1 MYELLDEIID
11 FGYPQVT
18 NTEQIKS
25 FVFNQPIV
33 VKSAQGSGSTSSKI
47 FDLNP
52 KTTPSTSVDKPI
64 SLQEKSGKKKNEI
77 FVDIYERIS
86 ITFNSNGYVLNSNI
100 DGTIQMKSY
109 LTGNPELK
117 LALNEDLV
125 IGKQGG
131 GSKVPQYAGGCVEI
145 DDVNFHECAK
155 LSDFDNLRI
164 LTFQPPD
171 GEFVLMNYRI
181 TGDAFRAPFRLFP
194 FFELISPYKV
204 ELIIKVKKTKK
215 HTHSQRCCDSST
227 HTYSSISIPCLS
239 LSFRFAP
246 IFLTLTMVVT

>member
-1 MYELLDEIID
+1 MSEESIRTNFTLVYELLDEIID

-25 FVFNQPIV
+25 YVFNQPIL
-33 VKSAQGSGSTSSKI
+33 VKSAQPASSSNGKI
-47 FDLNP
+47 FEMNP

-64 SLQEKSGKKKNEI
+64 NFKDKSGKKKNEI

-109 LTGNPELK
+109 LAGNPELK

-125 IGKQGG
+125 IGKQSGG
-131 GSKVPQYAGGCVEI
+131 KVPSYAGGPVEI
-145 DDVNFHECAK
+145 DDVNFHECAR
-155 LSDFDNLRI
+155 LHDFDNLRI
-164 LTFQPPD
+164 LSFQPPD

-181 TGDAFRAPFRLFP
+181 TGDTFRAPFKLFP

-204 ELIIKVKKTKK
+204 ELIVKVSTET
-215 HTHSQRCCDSST
+215 THQ
-227 HTYSSISIPCLS
+227 
-239 LSFRFAP
+239 
-246 IFLTLTMVVT
+246 

>member
-1 MYELLDEIID
+1 
-11 FGYPQVT
+11 VT
-18 NTEQIKS
+18 NTEAIKS
-25 FVFNQPIV
+25 FVFNAPIL
-33 VKSAQGSGSTSSKI
+33 VKSTGVPGGVASGHSSAASSAAKI
-47 FDLNP
+47 FEVNP

-64 SLQEKSGKKKNEI
+64 NYVEKSGKKKNEI

-109 LTGNPELK
+109 LAGNPELK

-125 IGKQGG
+125 IGKTGAAAGG
-131 GSKVPQYAGGCVEI
+131 RKGVPQYAGGPVEI

-155 LSDFDNLRI
+155 LHDFDNLRI
-164 LTFQPPD
+164 VSFQPPD

-181 TGDAFRAPFRLFP
+181 TGDTFRAPFRVFP

-204 ELIIKVKKTKK
+204 ELIIKVRKPLTRRGRAA
-215 HTHSQRCCDSST
+215 HTRAACSG
-227 HTYSSISIPCLS
+227 
-239 LSFRFAP
+239 
-246 IFLTLTMVVT
+246 LTQAAFF